1 MDKSWAAE
9 SRAKVQK
16 STAKEENASLAILGN
31 LGCVGKLDLAI
42 KSNAWCA
49 VSKLSQNMLEKLG
62 RIYSKE
68 VRSMLMM

>member
-9 SRAKVQK
+9 SRAKVKK
-16 STAKEENASLAILGN
+16 STAKEKNASLAILGN

-49 VSKLSQNMLEKLG
+49 ASKLSQNMQEKQAK
-62 RIYSKE
+62 IS
-68 VRSMLMM
+68 S